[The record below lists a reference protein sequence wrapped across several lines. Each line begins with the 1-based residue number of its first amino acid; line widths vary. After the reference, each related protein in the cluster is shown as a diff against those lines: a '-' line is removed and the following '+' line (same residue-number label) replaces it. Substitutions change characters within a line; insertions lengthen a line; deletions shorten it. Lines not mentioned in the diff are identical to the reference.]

1 MKRILWICGRLPTPL
16 FTGDA
21 LYSAGV
27 LKALALTGKTTITL
41 LGTRRTEEPVGNHI
55 VGLPHTIC
63 VDIPPARSSGLKSLL
78 SPLPRDAFNLSTP
91 ELKASL
97 AKLLQQDWDWI
108 VIDHAYSSGLLSTIV
123 QQRKRA
129 SICYIA
135 HNAEGA
141 IRPKIANSFSNPI
154 RQAVMR
160 LDANKYRRLEN
171 RILKSADAVICI
183 TEADGSYFRPFSP
196 NVHVVPPIYLG
207 SVSAPHEIGTDRPRA
222 LLLLGA
228 FEWVAK
234 QRNLQLVVDSLLPSL
249 QANGVSLNV
258 VGAVP
263 KPLQERYKH
272 YRPHLV
278 FHGRVDDVSPFFASA
293 RAGLVPELLG
303 GGFKLKLLD
312 YAFHRLPIFGL
323 RNAMAGT
330 NEEEQ
335 SAMFLAD
342 SLDGLTQMILQQID
356 DLSVLNQKQSRLFD
370 IMSARF
376 GLEAGS
382 DRLARVFL

>member
-1 MKRILWICGRLPTPL
+1 MRRILWICGRLPTPL

-27 LKALALTGKTTITL
+27 LKALALTGQATITL
-41 LGTRRTEEPVGNHI
+41 VGTRRTEDPVGDHI
-55 VGLPHTIC
+55 VSLPHTIC
-63 VDIPPARSSGLKSLL
+63 VDTPPARPSGLRSLL

-91 ELKASL
+91 ELETAL
-97 AKLLQQDWDWI
+97 MRLLQKDWDWI
-108 VIDHAYSSGLLSTIV
+108 VIDHAYSSGSISTIL
-123 QQRKRA
+123 QHRKRA
-129 SICYIA
+129 SLCYVG

-141 IRPKIANSFSNPI
+141 IRPKIARSFHNPL

-160 LDANKYRRLEN
+160 VDAKKYCRLEN
-171 RILKSADAVICI
+171 RLLEAADAVICI
-183 TEADGSYFRPFSP
+183 TEADKSYFRQFSA
-196 NVHVVPPIYLG
+196 NVYVVPPIYLG
-207 SVSAPHEIGTDRPRA
+207 SESPACEISSERPRS

-234 QRNLQLVVDSLLPSL
+234 QKNLQLIIDSLLPAL
-249 QANGVSLNV
+249 QARDVSLNV

-263 KPLQERYKH
+263 KTLQERYNH

-278 FHGRVDDVSPFFASA
+278 FHGRVNDVSPFFASA

-312 YAFHRLPIFGL
+312 YAFHRLPVFGL

-330 NEEEQ
+330 TEQEQ
-335 SAMFLAD
+335 SSMFLSD
-342 SLDGLTQMILQQID
+342 NLNGLTEMILTGID
-356 DLSVLNQKQSRLFD
+356 NLADLNQKQSELFD
-370 IMSARF
+370 LFSARF

-382 DRLARVFL
+382 NHLARILL